1 MREGGELYG
10 AELLA
15 HQLQHE
21 NERESGREEA
31 ELRVEEAERLVGAD
45 GGEVRGDPAAAEGAE
60 GDGG

>member
-21 NERESGREEA
+21 SERESGREEA

-45 GGEVRGDPAAAEGAE
+45 GGEAKCDPAAAEGTE